1 MTIMISISD
10 DLHNELIKRKM
21 FDKETYEDVI
31 WNLVEDTKE
40 LNAQT
45 KKEIAEARAEIKAG
59 KFHTLAQVKSQIT

>member
-21 FDKETYEDVI
+21 FESETYEEVI
-31 WNLVEDTKE
+31 WDLVECTKE

-45 KKEIAEARAEIKAG
+45 KKDIAKARAEIKAG
-59 KFHTLAQVKSQIT
+59 KFHKFAQVKSQIT